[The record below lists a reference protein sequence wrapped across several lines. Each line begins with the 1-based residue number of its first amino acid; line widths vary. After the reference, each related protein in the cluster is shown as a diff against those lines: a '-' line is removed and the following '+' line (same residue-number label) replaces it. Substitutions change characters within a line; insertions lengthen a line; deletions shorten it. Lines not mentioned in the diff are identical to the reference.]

1 MGASDWR
8 MLTPLV
14 LATMASQA
22 MIVVLSP
29 TIVSTAADLG
39 ASVPTIGQARSV
51 TAVVS
56 VAASVVIG
64 VWATRLSVRAGLVA
78 GAGLALVAGAVVA
91 TARTVPV
98 FLVSHVVV
106 GIAQALLLSSAFA
119 GVAVFTG
126 TRRGWATGYVA
137 SAQALAWVV
146 VNPGAAALAEEVSWR
161 VAYLIPAAVA
171 LGALVTAR
179 LAQPLPPVQGAD
191 HWAPVRVR
199 SARRWI
205 GAEATGFAAWT
216 ALLTFSGAFF
226 IQHTGAAVGVTGW
239 ILAAGAF
246 AYFLAAT
253 QSGWLGTHVHVP
265 RKTLVAG
272 AAVLM
277 AAFFPVMLT
286 VGLPTAGAAAVF
298 AVLGLLA
305 GVRTPASAGLGLET
319 LPGQPAAIMAARTAA
334 TQVGYLIGAI
344 LGGAVIAGW
353 GYAPLGPV
361 LALVMV
367 ISAVLILRI
376 RTSAGSA
383 HST

>member
-1 MGASDWR
+1 MGASEWR

-29 TIVSTAADLG
+29 TIVTTAADLG
-39 ASVPTIGQARSV
+39 TSVPAIGQARSI
-51 TAVVS
+51 TATVS
-56 VAASVVIG
+56 VVASVVVG
-64 VWATRLSVRAGLVA
+64 VWATRLSIRRALAA
-78 GAGLALVAGAVVA
+78 GAGLAIVAGALVA
-91 TARTVPV
+91 TAGTVPL
-98 FLVSHVVV
+98 FLASHVVV
-106 GIAQALLLSSAFA
+106 GVAQALLLSSAFA
-119 GVAVFTG
+119 GVAAFG
-126 TRRGWATGYVA
+126 GRRRGWATGYVA
-137 SAQALAWVV
+137 GAQALAWVV
-146 VNPGAAALAEEVSWR
+146 VNPGAAALAEHVTWR
-161 VAYLIPAAVA
+161 VAYLIPASIA
-171 LGALVTAR
+171 LGALTTVH
-179 LAQPLPPVQGAD
+179 LAHPLPSSQSAD

-199 SARRWI
+199 PARRWI

-226 IQHTGAAVGVTGW
+226 IEHTGAQVGVTGW

-253 QSGWLGTHVHVP
+253 QSGRLGSLLP
-265 RKTLVAG
+265 RRVLVAG
-272 AAVLM
+272 AALLM

-286 VGLPTAGAAAVF
+286 AGLPTAGAAVVF

-334 TQVGYLIGAI
+334 TQVGYLIGAVV
-344 LGGAVIAGW
+344 GGTVIASW

-361 LALVMV
+361 LAGVMV
-367 ISAVLILRI
+367 LSAILVLRI
-376 RTSAGSA
+376 GTKADSG